1 MRGRCPA
8 LAAGET
14 ATLAEARLSGSRSY
28 PSPFLGAR
36 NDSQVCSTW
45 DREGPLGAAS
55 WPLACCIC
63 SVLFCRRNGR
73 HTSCAVHRRATP
85 HGQCRQQLR
94 ICRRRRRRRGLPQE
108 GARPAEV
115 LHSVQTVQTDAA
127 PRACAGWSGCCR
139 QPRQRCTT
147 ALRVP
152 TQNQSDGPLRPGQIR
167 MPAPS
172 IFAGTTRVVNGCRA
186 VHHRASINLTL

>member
-152 TQNQSDGPLRPGQIR
+152 TQNRRCPAMGPCGRDRFECLLLRSLQELQGLLTGAGR
-167 MPAPS
+167 STTAP
-172 IFAGTTRVVNGCRA
+172 
-186 VHHRASINLTL
+186 ASI

>member
-115 LHSVQTVQTDAA
+115 LHSSDRCGTQSLCRMEWLLQTAQAA
-127 PRACAGWSGCCR
+127 LHYCTPRTNPESE
-139 QPRQRCTT
+139 
-147 ALRVP
+147 VP
-152 TQNQSDGPLRPGQIR
+152 SDGPLRPGQIR